1 MASCRPTPRRRSP
14 PLASFPASPAP
25 ATTTG
30 DILNG
35 TENPYSYDPFGFSLT
50 AGYRFLPFLS
60 AGVFFDYANF
70 QTNDGT
76 DTGDYADSTSQLQ
89 RQVWQLGVYG
99 RYYLTTLSRRF
110 HPWAEIGV
118 GPTEDTAS
126 YTRILG
132 SSAATTNYYLS
143 YWGIATALKVG
154 LDWRLSPFFS
164 VGPVL
169 GYSRTFGLSG
179 NVQVCPQSS
188 SESGNCD
195 SDVAG
200 TGKNTSSSPVTT
212 SGYGMFFGLF
222 RHLPQADAGPL
233 PALASPI
240 PARGAL
246 SSPADSLPALARR
259 HPARGRGRRSGG
271 RRAFPGITR
280 LGGQIVAALY
290 LAEGARSMD
299 ELSAELGRS
308 KSNIFANLRGL
319 EAAGIVEH
327 HRLPGARHDR
337 YRLRG
342 KYPDVVIGAYI
353 GRLRRVV
360 SDKRALVR
368 RSREILGEAGGP
380 DADALRAK
388 LEALGG
394 TYDRFAML
402 FEMLP
407 AMDGPLDLEAIIN
420 GLPRVAL
427 DSLVAVVRKALRF
440 RSRRQSR
447 RRKALRWPTHPCR
460 QFAVISTRRSFR
472 PMKR

>member
-1 MASCRPTPRRRSP
+1 MQGEGIAHHTGPEASASDWDVKGFLGWEIEARGGFMLPDSSSP
-14 PLASFPASPAP
+14 VTAPGLIPGLAGPGNP
-25 ATTTG
+25 TG

-195 SDVAG
+195 TTSPNY
-200 TGKNTSSSPVTT
+200 KNTSSSPVTT
-212 SGYGMFFGLF
+212 SGYGMFFGGIYLK
-222 RHLPQADAGPL
+222 LTLGP
-233 PALASPI
+233 
-240 PARGAL
+240 
-246 SSPADSLPALARR
+246 SLR
-259 HPARGRGRRSGG
+259 
-271 RRAFPGITR
+271 
-280 LGGQIVAALY
+280 
-290 LAEGARSMD
+290 
-299 ELSAELGRS
+299 
-308 KSNIFANLRGL
+308 
-319 EAAGIVEH
+319 
-327 HRLPGARHDR
+327 
-337 YRLRG
+337 
-342 KYPDVVIGAYI
+342 
-353 GRLRRVV
+353 
-360 SDKRALVR
+360 
-368 RSREILGEAGGP
+368 
-380 DADALRAK
+380 
-388 LEALGG
+388 
-394 TYDRFAML
+394 
-402 FEMLP
+402 
-407 AMDGPLDLEAIIN
+407 
-420 GLPRVAL
+420 
-427 DSLVAVVRKALRF
+427 
-440 RSRRQSR
+440 
-447 RRKALRWPTHPCR
+447 
-460 QFAVISTRRSFR
+460 
-472 PMKR
+472 